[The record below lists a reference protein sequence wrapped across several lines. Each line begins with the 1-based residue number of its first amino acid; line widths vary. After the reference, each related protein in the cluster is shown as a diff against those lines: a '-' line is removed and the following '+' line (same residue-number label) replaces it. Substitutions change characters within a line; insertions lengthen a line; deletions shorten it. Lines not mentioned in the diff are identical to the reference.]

1 MASGSICKPVCV
13 GYLNQI
19 LANRARTPRSRFA
32 CKKFHLY
39 LYGIP
44 FTIITDHK
52 PFEAILNNPRHQTSI
67 RLQRILVRI
76 MGYQFR
82 VEYRPGKDNI
92 SDYTSRHPLLRDEC
106 SKQEQSTSKEI
117 KQYVNYMLPNNIP
130 QAIGKEE
137 TVEGDPTLQRLS
149 KCIEKGRMGNSA
161 DIIAYGQFF
170 SELTLV
176 DGLIMR
182 GE

>member
-1 MASGSICKPVCV
+1 VASGSICKPVCV
-13 GYLNQI
+13 GYRNQI
-19 LANRARTPRSRFA
+19 LANRARNLRRSFA
-32 CKKFHLY
+32 CKKLHLY

-76 MGYQFR
+76 MDYQFK

-92 SDYTSRHPLLRDEC
+92 SDYTSRHPLPRDEC
-106 SKQEQSTSKEI
+106 SKQELSTSEEI
-117 KQYVNYMLPNNIP
+117 KQYVNYMLPHNIP

-137 TVEGDPTLQRLS
+137 LKNPWKEIRHCKDSRSVLRKDEWGILQTS
-149 KCIEKGRMGNSA
+149 SRMGN
-161 DIIAYGQFF
+161 FF
-170 SELTLV
+170 QN
-176 DGLIMR
+176 
-182 GE
+182 